1 MKTPRIAN
9 AIGQIDDDLVAD
21 AAKCKK
27 KNKKHWLKW
36 GSLAACFAVI
46 VIVGAAILPSLFRE
60 NVTPEGTDGRYKDFS
75 IQASE
80 SAIVWPWEYQTV
92 YEKYRNVEID
102 GIEYHGKGRAVSE
115 TWIGES
121 IGNYTVVGYDE
132 VNNGK
137 KYSAEFE
144 AYALK
149 DIAQSQFIAVKME
162 NSYYVFQNDEYAPP
176 NTLGELMDVVNLS
189 EVVELQ
195 RFSEG
200 DNSPD
205 SKHFALSSDDY
216 VWEVLSEC
224 RNAPFVEDQT

>member
-9 AIGQIDDDLVAD
+9 AIGQIDDDLVAG
-21 AAKCKK
+21 AAKCKT

-36 GSLAACFAVI
+36 GSLAACFAVL
-46 VIVGAAILPSLFRE
+46 VIAGAAILPSLFRE

-75 IQASE
+75 IRASE

-92 YEKYRNVEID
+92 YEKYRNVKID

-149 DIAQSQFIAVKME
+149 DIAQSQFIAVKMKD
-162 NSYYVFQNDEYAPP
+162 SYYVFQNDEYVP
-176 NTLGELMDVVNLS
+176 NP
-189 EVVELQ
+189 Q
-195 RFSEG
+195 
-200 DNSPD
+200 
-205 SKHFALSSDDY
+205 
-216 VWEVLSEC
+216 
-224 RNAPFVEDQT
+224 

>member
-75 IQASE
+75 IRASE

-92 YEKYRNVEID
+92 YEN
-102 GIEYHGKGRAVSE
+102 
-115 TWIGES
+115 IG
-121 IGNYTVVGYDE
+121 
-132 VNNGK
+132 
-137 KYSAEFE
+137 
-144 AYALK
+144 
-149 DIAQSQFIAVKME
+149 M
-162 NSYYVFQNDEYAPP
+162 
-176 NTLGELMDVVNLS
+176 
-189 EVVELQ
+189 
-195 RFSEG
+195 
-200 DNSPD
+200 
-205 SKHFALSSDDY
+205 SKLT
-216 VWEVLSEC
+216 VLSIMEKAV
-224 RNAPFVEDQT
+224 RYQKHGLARVLATTLWLDMMKSIMEKNILPSLKHMH

>member
-92 YEKYRNVEID
+92 YENIEI
-102 GIEYHGKGRAVSE
+102 
-115 TWIGES
+115 
-121 IGNYTVVGYDE
+121 
-132 VNNGK
+132 
-137 KYSAEFE
+137 
-144 AYALK
+144 
-149 DIAQSQFIAVKME
+149 
-162 NSYYVFQNDEYAPP
+162 
-176 NTLGELMDVVNLS
+176 
-189 EVVELQ
+189 
-195 RFSEG
+195 
-200 DNSPD
+200 
-205 SKHFALSSDDY
+205 SKLT
-216 VWEVLSEC
+216 VLSIMEKAV
-224 RNAPFVEDQT
+224 RYQKHGLARELATTLWLDMMKSIMEKNILPSLKHMH

>member
-75 IQASE
+75 IRASE

-92 YEKYRNVEID
+92 YEKYRNVKID
-102 GIEYHGKGRAVSE
+102 GIEYHGKAVRYQKHGLARVLA
-115 TWIGES
+115 TTLWLDMMKS
-121 IGNYTVVGYDE
+121 IMEKNILP
-132 VNNGK
+132 
-137 KYSAEFE
+137 S
-144 AYALK
+144 LK
-149 DIAQSQFIAVKME
+149 HM
-162 NSYYVFQNDEYAPP
+162 
-176 NTLGELMDVVNLS
+176 
-189 EVVELQ
+189 
-195 RFSEG
+195 
-200 DNSPD
+200 
-205 SKHFALSSDDY
+205 H
-216 VWEVLSEC
+216 
-224 RNAPFVEDQT
+224 

>member
-9 AIGQIDDDLVAD
+9 AIGQIDDDLVTD

-92 YEKYRNVEID
+92 YE
-102 GIEYHGKGRAVSE
+102 
-115 TWIGES
+115 
-121 IGNYTVVGYDE
+121 
-132 VNNGK
+132 
-137 KYSAEFE
+137 
-144 AYALK
+144 
-149 DIAQSQFIAVKME
+149 
-162 NSYYVFQNDEYAPP
+162 
-176 NTLGELMDVVNLS
+176 LS
-189 EVVELQ
+189 LI
-195 RFSEG
+195 
-200 DNSPD
+200 
-205 SKHFALSSDDY
+205 HI
-216 VWEVLSEC
+216 
-224 RNAPFVEDQT
+224 

>member
-1 MKTPRIAN
+1 MGFLGSMLCSACNCRGGNPPIA
-9 AIGQIDDDLVAD
+9 ISG
-21 AAKCKK
+21 KC
-27 KNKKHWLKW
+27 NT
-36 GSLAACFAVI
+36 G
-46 VIVGAAILPSLFRE
+46 
-60 NVTPEGTDGRYKDFS
+60 GTDSRYKDFS

-80 SAIVWPWEYQTV
+80 SAIVWPWEYQTI

-115 TWIGES
+115 AWIGES

-176 NTLGELMDVVNLS
+176 NTLCELMDAVNLS
-189 EVVELQ
+189 EVGA
-195 RFSEG
+195 S
-200 DNSPD
+200 
-205 SKHFALSSDDY
+205 AL
-216 VWEVLSEC
+216 
-224 RNAPFVEDQT
+224 F